1 MRIVTTIHLALSLI
15 AGTVLL
21 VPAQEP
27 VPKPVPVS
35 VFKVPPGFVVQRIAA
50 PPLVRYPLFAT
61 LDERGRM
68 FVAEGT
74 GTNLPGTELARK
86 KLGRIVLLED
96 TDGDGIYDTS
106 KIYVDN
112 LVFPQGV
119 LWHDGALYCASHPS
133 FWKFQDTKGVG
144 KADKLEE
151 LATGFK
157 FNGNGCDIHGP
168 FLGPDGRLYWTD
180 GRHGYKLKSRDGN
193 MLEGLAARIWRSRL
207 DGTDLERI
215 CGGGFDN
222 PVEIAFTPEGE
233 PIGTMDQGAGDC
245 LLHYV
250 DGAVFPIDHPCIK
263 EFVRTG
269 PLLTPIKQYSAAL
282 PPALCGFTRYRS
294 DHLGKE
300 FKDTFFSTH
309 YMLHRVVQNRLI
321 RDGSTFRSEDKDF
334 LTSEHHDVRITDVLE
349 DADGSLLFV
358 DMGAWFTY
366 GYVKPTLPKPEVM
379 GGIYR
384 IRRVDGKRVADP
396 WGKKLKIAEMS
407 AADLAKLLDDPRPMV
422 RDQAITY
429 LAKRSEA
436 IPALATAIDASRRSV
451 QARRNAVWTLCRFDD
466 PKAQAPVRGALADK
480 DFSVR
485 MAAVHACGLHRD
497 ANAIAMLARMVVEE
511 SPPLRLKSAEALG
524 RIGKSDAVPALLES
538 LRKGGD
544 SFLEHALIYALI
556 RINDPKATAAAL
568 ADANPRLRRAGLVA
582 LDQMP
587 DGNLAQG
594 QVVPL
599 LDTDDAAL
607 QQAALEVISRRPG
620 WSGAVQGLL
629 RKWLETP
636 KLSADLERSL
646 TGALLGFSGEKN
658 IQTLVAESLSAGQTP
673 GATRMLLLGVLARC
687 RLDALPRPWL
697 KALGQA
703 LDDADPAVRREAV
716 TAIRTRNLRQFDE
729 PLLALSREAR
739 MPAELRIAA
748 LEAVAERRQATDA
761 PSFALLTAHLSE
773 KTDPLLRLSAARAL
787 GGSALS
793 SQQLAA
799 LAKLLPETSTLVLRQ
814 LLPAFARSKD
824 TAAGKALVAA
834 LNRSAAAEALP
845 VDELDKTLRPHA
857 PEVRELAKGLRA
869 KLASRQQKQTAY
881 IVGLRDEIDKLS
893 GSAEAGKQV
902 FFSQKVGC
910 HVCHK
915 VGAQG
920 GVIGPDLSKIGGF
933 RSAVELLESIVF
945 PSMTVT
951 PEFRTYQVQTRA
963 GRSFDGLIFRETAD
977 AIFLRTAQLAEI
989 RVARKD
995 VEELAPSSTS
1005 LMPDGLDR
1013 TMSRQELRDVL
1024 EFLRGLK

>member
-1 MRIVTTIHLALSLI
+1 MRCTIPALLFALALTI
-15 AGTVLL
+15 FA
-21 VPAQEP
+21 PAQDLA
-27 VPKPVPVS
+27 PKPVPVS
-35 VFKVPPGFVVQRIAA
+35 AFKVPPGFVVERIAA
-50 PPLVRYPLFAT
+50 PPLVRYPLFAA

-74 GTNLPGTELARK
+74 GTNLPGTELAKK

-106 KIYVDN
+106 KVFVDK
-112 LVFPQGV
+112 LIFPQGV

-180 GRHGYKLKSRDGN
+180 GRHGYKFKSRDGK
-193 MLEGLAARIWRSRL
+193 LFEGLAARIWRSRT
-207 DGTDLERI
+207 DGTDLEQI

-250 DGAVFPIDHPCIK
+250 DGAVFPIEHPCIK

-294 DHLGKE
+294 DHLGKA
-300 FKDTFFSTH
+300 FQDTFFSTH
-309 YMLHRVVQNRLI
+309 YMLHRLVQNRLI
-321 RDGSTFRSEDKDF
+321 RDGSTFRSEDRNF
-334 LTSEHHDVRITDVLE
+334 LTSELQDVRITDVLE

-366 GYVKPTLPKPEVM
+366 GYVKPTLPKPEVL

-396 WGKKLKIAEMS
+396 WGKSLKLATLPTAE
-407 AADLAKLLDDPRPMV
+407 LAKLLDDPRPMV
-422 RDQAITY
+422 RDQAILH
-429 LAKRSEA
+429 LAKRFGA
-436 IPALATAIDASRRSV
+436 IPTLSGMLDPARGRSV
-451 QARRNAVWTLCRFDD
+451 QGRRNAVWALCRMDD
-466 PKAQAPVRGALADK
+466 ARASVPLRGALADK

-485 MAAVHACGLHRD
+485 MAAVHASGLHRD
-497 ANAIAMLARMVVEE
+497 ASTLPTLNRMVVDEV
-511 SPPLRLKSAEALG
+511 PPLRLKAAEALG
-524 RIGKSDAVPALLES
+524 RIGKADAVPALLES

-556 RINDPKATAAAL
+556 RVNDPKGTAVAL
-568 ADANPRLRRAGLVA
+568 ADANPRLRRAALVA
-582 LDQMP
+582 LDQMK
-587 DGNLAQG
+587 DGNLAQA

-607 QQAALEVISRRPG
+607 QQTALEVISRRPG

-629 RKWLETP
+629 RKWLALP
-636 KLSADLERSL
+636 KLSTELEKSL
-646 TGALLGFSGEKN
+646 TGALLGFSGEKD
-658 IQTLVAESLSAGQTP
+658 IQALMAESLSTRDTP
-673 GATRMLLLGVLARC
+673 AATRVLLLGVLARC
-687 RLDALPRPWL
+687 RLDTLPPPWL
-697 KALGQA
+697 KALAQA
-703 LDDADPAVRREAV
+703 LADADSAVRREAV
-716 TAIRTRNLRQFDE
+716 TAIKTRNLRQFDE
-729 PLLALSREAR
+729 PLLALSRHTKL
-739 MPAELRIAA
+739 PAELRIAA
-748 LEAVAERRQATDA
+748 METVAERRSETDA
-761 PSFALLTAHLSE
+761 ESFALLTAHLSE

-787 GGSALS
+787 GANSLS
-793 SQQLAA
+793 RQQLVD
-799 LAKLLPETSTLVLRQ
+799 LARRLPETSTLVLRQ

-824 TAAGKALVAA
+824 VAAGKALVAA
-834 LNRSAAAEALP
+834 LDKTPTAEALT
-845 VDELDKTLRPHA
+845 VDELDKTLKPHA
-857 PEVRELAKGLRA
+857 PEVHEQARAFRDRLAA
-869 KLASRQQKQTAY
+869 RQQKQTAY
-881 IVGLRDEIDKLS
+881 IVSLRDELDKLQ
-893 GSAEAGKQV
+893 GNGDAGKQV

-915 VGAQG
+915 VGTQG

-933 RSAVELLESIVF
+933 RSPAELLEAIVF
-945 PSMTVT
+945 PTLTIT
-951 PEFRTYQVQTRA
+951 PEFRTYQVQTKS

-977 AIFLRTAQLAEI
+977 AIFLRTAQLAEV
-989 RVARKD
+989 RVPRKD
-995 VEELAPSSTS
+995 VEDLVPSSTS

-1013 TMSRQELRDVL
+1013 TMLRQELRDVL